1 MKSRRKHRYR
11 TGLIAVVAVVVLAA
25 LAAGTFLVKRY
36 APSKEWMDGY
46 KYFEVDSNTDK
57 TLVIIDNKSY
67 SDIGVMRDDVLYL
80 PVDFVSDYI
89 NVRFYYDKESNDVL
103 YTDDSRTYIY
113 EPDSTGYKDSD
124 GNTYDSEYK
133 IASEIDGTM
142 YIAFQYVADY
152 TNCTYAYG
160 SKPSRLSVNMINGEV
175 SRVTAKNDMYIRY
188 RGGVKSD
195 ILEQINKGDS
205 VYYVES
211 FDDWIKV
218 ISATGYTGYVKSSD
232 VSEVYTEVP
241 DNTYESEYAGL
252 SISQKVKLGWFQVA
266 GTAGNDNYTQLTGLS
281 NINVIAP
288 TWYSIASENGSMSN
302 YSSTS
307 WVNAMHNR
315 GLQVWPLVDD
325 FNKSVDFKALYSS
338 RTARKTMIDTLIKD
352 ARAYGYDGINLDLE
366 NVKSDYAKDF
376 LQFVRELSVEC
387 HKNNIILSTDNYKP
401 EAYNSCYNLKEQSDY
416 VDYAIV
422 MAYDEHYAGSEAGSV
437 ASLPFVKEAVED
449 MTALVPA
456 DKVVV
461 GIPFFTRIWSVS
473 QTSTTSSAVG
483 MQAAIDEL
491 NKDGQTAI
499 WNDDAGQYVCS
510 YDKNGVTRKI
520 WFEEDK
526 SIEEKLKV
534 VVDNN
539 TAGIAVWK
547 LGLEKASV
555 WNVINQYIND

>member
-89 NVRFYYDKESNDVL
+89 NVRFYYDKESNAVL

-211 FDDWIKV
+211 YDDWIKV

-302 YSSTS
+302 YSSAS

-325 FNKSVDFKALYSS
+325 FNKLVDFKALYSS

>member
-89 NVRFYYDKESNDVL
+89 NVRFYYDKESNAVL

-510 YDKNGVTRKI
+510 YDRNGVTRKI